1 MDPDRLSKAVMD
13 LVDLV
18 SKLRGPGGCPWDAK
32 QTDAT
37 IKLYLLEEAYEVLE
51 AIEKTS
57 AVDVCQE
64 LGDLLF
70 HILFLA
76 RLAEEREEF
85 DFTEV
90 VETITGKMIRR
101 HPHVFGETT
110 VNGVE
115 DVAVNWARIKKE
127 EKKTAGDTA
136 SPFSSIPVNL
146 PALMRSHRLCERA
159 AKAGIGSPDADDTW
173 DKVRNQFESLK
184 NSVDGHDKEEFG
196 REIGLL
202 LFHIVNLARLWGLN
216 SENLLR
222 AANSAFADRLEGS
235 VLERQ
240 T

>member
-1 MDPDRLSKAVMD
+1 MDPDRLSKAVID

-32 QTDAT
+32 QTDST

-51 AIEKTS
+51 AIEKAS

-85 DFTEV
+85 DLTDV
-90 VETITGKMIRR
+90 VEMIIGKMIRR
-101 HPHVFGETT
+101 HPHVFGQTT
-110 VNGVE
+110 VNSVE

-127 EKKTAGDTA
+127 EKKTAGDTT
-136 SPFSSIPVNL
+136 SPFSSVPLNL
-146 PALMRSHRLCERA
+146 PALLRSHRLSERA
-159 AKAGIGSPDADDTW
+159 SKAGIGSPDADDTW
-173 DKVRNQFESLK
+173 DKVLNQFESLK
-184 NSVDGHDKEEFG
+184 NTVDGNDKESFG
-196 REIGLL
+196 REIGRL

-222 AANSAFADRLEGS
+222 AANSDFVDRLEGFA
-235 VLERQ
+235 LKRQ

>member
-1 MDPDRLSKAVMD
+1 MDPDRLSKAVID

-37 IKLYLLEEAYEVLE
+37 VKLYLLEEAYEVLE
-51 AIEKTS
+51 AIEKAS
-57 AVDVCQE
+57 VVDVCQE

-85 DFTEV
+85 DITEV
-90 VETITGKMIRR
+90 VEMITEKMIRR
-101 HPHVFGETT
+101 HPHVFGKAT
-110 VNGVE
+110 VNSVE

-127 EKKTAGDTA
+127 EKKTAGDTT
-136 SPFSSIPVNL
+136 SPFSSVPLNL
-146 PALMRSHRLCERA
+146 PALLQSHRLSERA
-159 AKAGIGSPDADDTW
+159 SKAGIGSPDADDTW
-173 DKVRNQFESLK
+173 DEVQNRFARLK
-184 NSVDGHDKEEFG
+184 NTVDGHDKESFG

-216 SENLLR
+216 SEHLLR
-222 AANSAFADRLEGS
+222 DANRDFSDRLEGS
-235 VLERQ
+235 SLERQ
-240 T
+240 P

>member
-1 MDPDRLSKAVMD
+1 MDPDRLSKAVID

-18 SKLRGPGGCPWDAK
+18 SKLRGPGGCPWDVK

-37 IKLYLLEEAYEVLE
+37 IKSYLLEEAYEVLD
-51 AIEKTS
+51 AIEK
-57 AVDVCQE
+57 AYAPEVCQE

-90 VETITGKMIRR
+90 VEMITGKMIRR
-101 HPHVFGETT
+101 HPHVFGQAT
-110 VNGVE
+110 VYSVE

-127 EKKTAGDTA
+127 EKETAGDTA
-136 SPFSSIPVNL
+136 SLFGSVPMNL
-146 PALMRSHRLCERA
+146 PALLRAHRLSERA
-159 AKAGIGSPDADDTW
+159 SKAGIGSPDADDTW
-173 DKVRNQFESLK
+173 DKVLKQFESLK
-184 NSVDGHDKEEFG
+184 NTVDGHDKERFG

-202 LFHIVNLARLWGLN
+202 LFHVVNLSRLWGLN

-222 AANSAFADRLEGS
+222 AATQEFADRVEEKGRRLK
-235 VLERQ
+235 
-240 T
+240 